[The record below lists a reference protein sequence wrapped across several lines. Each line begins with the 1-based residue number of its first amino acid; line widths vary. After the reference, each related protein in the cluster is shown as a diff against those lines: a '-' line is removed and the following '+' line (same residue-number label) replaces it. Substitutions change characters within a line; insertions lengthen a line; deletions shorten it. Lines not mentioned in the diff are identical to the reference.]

1 MSLISTNLAEKNL
14 TDFKIIDASWH
25 LPSESRDPY
34 LEYKQDHIP
43 NSVFFDL
50 DDTSE
55 KDTDLPHMLP
65 SEEKWS
71 ESISRL
77 GISNNDK
84 ILIYDNSKL
93 YSACRC
99 WFSLLYFGH
108 DIEKLYILNGGLKK
122 WKEENKTTTN
132 EKTNI
137 VRSNY
142 KAQEKSSYVFKMR
155 QINENIKSNNFVVV
169 DARSLKRFN
178 GDIDEPRK
186 GLRKGNIKN
195 SICLPYGECINQTT
209 NEFKTNHE
217 LKLIFEKIMKI
228 KNNNKF
234 VFTCGSGVT
243 ASVLAYAYR
252 IINNQYEPIIYDG
265 SWSEYGKYSP

>member
-50 DDTSE
+50 DNTSE

-77 GISNNDK
+77 GISNDDK

>member
-34 LEYKQDHIP
+34 LEYEQDHIP

-108 DIEKLYILNGGLKK
+108 DVKKLYILNGGLKK
-122 WKEENKTTTN
+122 WK
-132 EKTNI
+132 
-137 VRSNY
+137 
-142 KAQEKSSYVFKMR
+142 Q
-155 QINENIKSNNFVVV
+155 
-169 DARSLKRFN
+169 
-178 GDIDEPRK
+178 
-186 GLRKGNIKN
+186 
-195 SICLPYGECINQTT
+195 
-209 NEFKTNHE
+209 
-217 LKLIFEKIMKI
+217 
-228 KNNNKF
+228 
-234 VFTCGSGVT
+234 
-243 ASVLAYAYR
+243 
-252 IINNQYEPIIYDG
+252 
-265 SWSEYGKYSP
+265 

>member
-34 LEYKQDHIP
+34 LEYEQDHIP

-122 WKEENKTTTN
+122 WKQENKTTTN

-137 VRSNY
+137 ARSNY

-169 DARSLKRFN
+169 DARSLRRFN

>member
-1 MSLISTNLAEKNL
+1 MSLISTILAEKNL
-14 TDFKIIDASWH
+14 KDFKIIDASWH
-25 LPSESRDPY
+25 LPSEGRDPFS
-34 LEYKQDHIP
+34 EYEQDHIP

-65 SEEKWS
+65 SKKKWS

-77 GISNNDK
+77 GISNSDK

-122 WKEENKTTTN
+122 WKQENKSTTN

-142 KAQEKSSYVFKMR
+142 KVKNRGGYVFKMS
-155 QINENIKSNNFVVV
+155 QINENLKTNNFVVV
-169 DARSLKRFN
+169 DARSFKRFN
-178 GDIDEPRK
+178 GDVDEPRI
-186 GLRKGNIKN
+186 GLRKGNIKH
-195 SICLPYGECINQTT
+195 SICLPYGECINQAT
-209 NEFKTNHE
+209 NEFKTNYE
-217 LKLIFEKIMKI
+217 LKLIFEKITKS
-228 KNNNKF
+228 KNNNKL

>member
-34 LEYKQDHIP
+34 LEYEQDHIP

-50 DDTSE
+50 DDTSK

-122 WKEENKTTTN
+122 WKQENKTTTN

-142 KAQEKSSYVFKMR
+142 RAQEKSSYVFKMR
-155 QINENIKSNNFVVV
+155 QINENVKSNNFVVV

-178 GDIDEPRK
+178 GDIDEPRR

-252 IINNQYEPIIYDG
+252 IINNQYKPIIYDG

>member
-34 LEYKQDHIP
+34 LEYEQDHIP

-122 WKEENKTTTN
+122 WKQENKTTTN

-137 VRSNY
+137 ARSNY

-155 QINENIKSNNFVVV
+155 QINENVKSNNFVVV

>member
-1 MSLISTNLAEKNL
+1 M
-14 TDFKIIDASWH
+14 
-25 LPSESRDPY
+25 
-34 LEYKQDHIP
+34 
-43 NSVFFDL
+43 
-50 DDTSE
+50 
-55 KDTDLPHMLP
+55 
-65 SEEKWS
+65 
-71 ESISRL
+71 

-108 DIEKLYILNGGLKK
+108 DIKKLYILNGGLKK
-122 WKEENKTTTN
+122 WKQENKTTTKG
-132 EKTNI
+132 KTNI
-137 VRSNY
+137 ARSNY
-142 KAQEKSSYVFKMR
+142 KAQKKGSYVFKMR

-217 LKLIFEKIMKI
+217 LKLIFEKITKI

>member
-34 LEYKQDHIP
+34 LEYEQDHIP

-122 WKEENKTTTN
+122 WKQENKTTTN

-137 VRSNY
+137 ARSNY

>member
-34 LEYKQDHIP
+34 LEYEQDHIP

-122 WKEENKTTTN
+122 WKQENKTTTN

>member
-34 LEYKQDHIP
+34 LEYEQDHIP

-77 GISNNDK
+77 GISNKDK

-108 DIEKLYILNGGLKK
+108 DFEKLYILNGGLKK

-252 IINNQYEPIIYDG
+252 IINNQYKPIIYDG

>member
-1 MSLISTNLAEKNL
+1 MSLISTDFAEKNL
-14 TDFKIIDASWH
+14 KEFKIIDASWH
-25 LPSESRDPY
+25 LPTENRDPY
-34 LEYKQDHIP
+34 LEYKESHIP

-50 DDTSE
+50 DNTSE
-55 KDTDLPHMLP
+55 KNTDLPHMLP
-65 SEEKWS
+65 SEDQWS
-71 ESISRL
+71 KSISKL

-84 ILIYDNSKL
+84 ILIYDNSRL

-108 DIEKLYILNGGLKK
+108 DIGKLYILNGGLKK
-122 WKEENKTTTN
+122 WKQENKALTD

-137 VRSNY
+137 ITSNY
-142 KAQEKSSYVFKMR
+142 KAIKKENYVFNMS
-155 QINENIKSNNFVVV
+155 QINENIDTNNFAVV

-178 GDIDEPRK
+178 GEIDEPRK
-186 GLRKGNIKN
+186 GLRRGSIKN
-195 SICLPYGECINQTT
+195 SLCLPYGECINQIT
-209 NEFKTNHE
+209 NELKTKDE
-217 LKLIFEKIMKI
+217 LKLIFEKIIKT

-243 ASVLAYAYR
+243 ASVLAYAYK
-252 IINNQYEPIIYDG
+252 IVNKDYQPIIYDG

>member
-34 LEYKQDHIP
+34 LEYEEDHIP

-122 WKEENKTTTN
+122 WKQENKTTTN

-137 VRSNY
+137 ARSNY

-155 QINENIKSNNFVVV
+155 QINENVKSNNFVVV